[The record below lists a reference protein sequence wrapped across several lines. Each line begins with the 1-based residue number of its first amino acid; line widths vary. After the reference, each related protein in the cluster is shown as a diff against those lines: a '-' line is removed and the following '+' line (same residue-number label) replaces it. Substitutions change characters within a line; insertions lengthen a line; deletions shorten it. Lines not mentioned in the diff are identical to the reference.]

1 MIRCR
6 FASLRGGTTKQS
18 IEQLCF
24 MPGLL
29 RFARNDVPVEK
40 NKKNTFFLTVSKKAV
55 LLQCDSLLIH

>member
-18 IEQLCF
+18 IEQVCF
-24 MPGLL
+24 MPGLF

-40 NKKNTFFLTVSKKAV
+40 KTTFFLTVSKKAV

>member
-18 IEQLCF
+18 IEQVCF

-40 NKKNTFFLTVSKKAV
+40 KQKKHFFLDSIKKSRTFAV
-55 LLQCDSLLIH
+55 